1 MFPWTEFHVEVQH
14 PCLLHATRRGMET
27 LNGGNLGML
36 RLKKKTA
43 SLGIARNAVVG
54 LAGRIYE
61 PRFRFLRD
69 GSSHI
74 EREREVALRRTE
86 IFYGDRLHDGAVLA
100 REKHARGKLEVL
112 GCLRANY
119 TMRDH

>member
-43 SLGIARNAVVG
+43 SLGIPRNAVVG

-74 EREREVALRRTE
+74 EGQREAALGRAE
-86 IFYGDRLHDGAVLA
+86 IFYRDRLHHGEVLA
-100 REKHARGKLEVL
+100 RSEEH
-112 GCLRANY
+112 
-119 TMRDH
+119 